1 MTKEAKGDVFD
12 GLGRPALYSVG
23 IGAASEYAELTPGA
37 DHPDVFE
44 RLLTRVSDVRDAIEL
59 RELRARPNRA
69 RLAHVL
75 DREQTF
81 RPMGIARPNVVPKV
95 AAAIRAVLAREAAA
109 RAAAAA
115 GVTEI
120 SPPVTEIPSPCVTV
134 NDTVTEM
141 NRGRGR
147 PKSGNALTP
156 AQKMAAHRARKAAE
170 RGEA

>member
-1 MTKEAKGDVFD
+1 M
-12 GLGRPALYSVG
+12 GRPALYSVG

-59 RELRARPNRA
+59 RELRERPNRA

-109 RAAAAA
+109 RAAAA
-115 GVTEI
+115 GVTDKPADETKLLADETKLPHDETK
-120 SPPVTEIPSPCVTV
+120 SPDETK
-134 NDTVTEM
+134 
-141 NRGRGR
+141 GRVGR
-147 PKSGNALTP
+147 PSKYASP
-156 AQKMAAHRARKAAE
+156 ADRLKAHRARKAAE